1 MPTEAQ
7 RKASKKWAEAHRETN
22 IKRISECIQRRY
34 ATDEEFRNKKRD
46 TERERQRI
54 KREERKAEAEA
65 DAEAHVDENII
76 IVQERPS
83 PNLPNVRISN
93 NWQSMAFRRFDQ
105 NY

>member
-46 TERERQRI
+46 SERERQRI
-54 KREERKAEAEA
+54 KREERKAEIE
-65 DAEAHVDENII
+65 AEAHVAENII
-76 IVQERPS
+76 IVQEAPPQPPKRP
-83 PNLPNVRISN
+83 
-93 NWQSMAFRRFDQ
+93 Q
-105 NY
+105 NQQLTIYGF

>member
-54 KREERKAEAEA
+54 KREERKAEA
-65 DAEAHVDENII
+65 DAEAHVAENII
-76 IVQERPS
+76 IVQEAPPQPAQRP
-83 PNLPNVRISN
+83 NIQQLTIYG
-93 NWQSMAFRRFDQ
+93 F
-105 NY
+105 

>member
-46 TERERQRI
+46 SERQRQRI
-54 KREERKAEAEA
+54 KREERKAEAHA
-65 DAEAHVDENII
+65 ENIV
-76 IVQERPS
+76 IVKEVPPQPPQRPKIQ
-83 PNLPNVRISN
+83 PLTTYG
-93 NWQSMAFRRFDQ
+93 F
-105 NY
+105 